1 MKAIWMKK
9 GIMTLMAAAVTMSP
23 ERVASEPDHWE
34 YEASQDFT
42 VTSDGVYQFELYG
55 AQGGSYQE
63 HTGGKGGMV
72 NMQVSLHQNDR
83 VELRIG
89 GSNDSQGGGQGT
101 LTSGGGAATVVIN
114 GVTAAVA
121 GGGGG
126 ATDTQDGGY
135 GGEVLGGGAINS
147 NGESSSEPNS
157 AGGGGGYQGGQSG
170 YTRYHEHTG
179 SEESGGGCYTGEI
192 RHTHDGS
199 CFVQCGTFENFRVS
213 DDQPGYIEANC
224 SVCGEWGS
232 NEGDMD
238 SDFITDGSWTHTKR
252 DCGKDNGAI
261 EGYRLVCGKSK
272 DVIEENKQAY
282 GGTNYYNA
290 EMCRNV
296 STAAGVRLGN
306 GKIVIT
312 QCPQEQLTLNY
323 FNYDMTLLG
332 SVTTSKGSMAD
343 YPVKTE
349 PVRKADSQYSYT
361 FTGWDDMETGRKEN
375 LTGTDTV
382 HSPVTENK
390 NYIAV
395 YRKIPKEYTV
405 TLEDAYGNVVETI
418 TAAYGKQMPDIT
430 LPVRE
435 DGLFAG
441 YYLQKGGRGTCY
453 YSTSGEAVRK
463 SDIVQDETF
472 YAYWINPV
480 SVTKQPV
487 SVEVESDYEES
498 YMEVAYAQSTEQGYT
513 ITPQWYMQ
521 QNGKKT
527 KVENGNTVKCK
538 IPSGYKA
545 GKYTFWCELTVTS
558 EQNGQQIKVSS
569 NQAALQVNQAAEPP
583 KKEDT
588 KPTSPDQDK
597 DNTTGN
603 PGDTN
608 NGSTPPPDKSDN
620 GSTPP
625 PDKSDNGSTP
635 PPDKSD
641 NGSTPLPDNSGNGST
656 TPPDNSNNG
665 SATPPDNSNNGST
678 PPPDKSDNGSTTL
691 PDNSDNGSTGKTDGA
706 DNEATS
712 KPNIPNNLIN
722 GALSKNDITNI
733 NDAAFTL
740 AVNPSQLPVN
750 GSKQENTEN
759 TMPALTMVP
768 DPVALTTIPDDTP
781 WESHASTADSPW
793 INHTGADN
801 TDYNQASPD
810 QDAISP
816 QSHATYETELVKANY
831 SFIVGLSI
839 LGLIAILLLILF
851 LSNNR
856 VDRCAE
862 E

>member
-23 ERVASEPDHWE
+23 EQTASEPDHWE

-42 VTSDGVYQFELYG
+42 VTSDGIYQFELYG
-55 AQGGSYQE
+55 AQGGSYQDN
-63 HTGGKGGMV
+63 TGGLGGMV
-72 NMQVSLHQNDR
+72 NMQVSLHRNDR

-101 LTSGGGAATVVIN
+101 LTAGGGATTVVIN

-135 GGEVLGGGAINS
+135 GGIDKGVLNGTS
-147 NGESSSEPNS
+147 MGESSSEPNS

-199 CFVQCGTFENFRVS
+199 CFVQCGTFENFRIS
-213 DDQPGYIEANC
+213 DDQPGYIEASC

-405 TLEDAYGNVVETI
+405 ILEDAYGNVVETI
-418 TAAYGKQMPDIT
+418 TAAYGKQMPDIM

-441 YYLQKGGRGTCY
+441 YYLQKDGRGTCY

-480 SVTKQPV
+480 SVTKQPA
-487 SVEVESDYEES
+487 SVEVESDYAEC
-498 YMEVAYAQSTEQGYT
+498 YMEVAYAQSMKQGYT

-527 KVENGNTVKCK
+527 KVVNGNTVKCK

-545 GKYTFWCELTVTS
+545 GKYTFWCELTVVS

-588 KPTSPDQDK
+588 KPTTPDQDK
-597 DNTTGN
+597 DNSTGN
-603 PGDTN
+603 PGDAN
-608 NGSTPPPDKSDN
+608 NGSTTKPDDTS
-620 GSTPP
+620 
-625 PDKSDNGSTP
+625 
-635 PPDKSD
+635 
-641 NGSTPLPDNSGNGST
+641 NGST
-656 TPPDNSNNG
+656 TNPGDSNNG
-665 SATPPDNSNNGST
+665 SAT
-678 PPPDKSDNGSTTL
+678 K
-691 PDNSDNGSTGKTDGA
+691 PDNSDSESTGKSDSPNNETTNKPDNTDNGISGKN
-706 DNEATS
+706 DNFLNGTTS
-712 KPNIPNNLIN
+712 KPDIPNDLIN
-722 GALSKNDITNI
+722 GVPGKNDITNI
-733 NDAAFTL
+733 NDVTFVL
-740 AVNPSQLPVN
+740 ADGLNQIQPPMNSNNTKTEEAPA
-750 GSKQENTEN
+750 TEN
-759 TMPALTMVP
+759 DIQL
-768 DPVALTTIPDDTP
+768 LTTIPDDTP
-781 WESHASTADSPW
+781 WESHTSADNTPW
-793 INHTGADN
+793 INNTGTDDN
-801 TDYNQASPD
+801 TNHD

-816 QSHATYETELVKANY
+816 QNPAAYQAELGRANA
-831 SFIVGLSI
+831 SFLVGLGI

-856 VDRCAE
+856 ADRCAE

>member
-23 ERVASEPDHWE
+23 EQTASEPDHWE

-42 VTSDGVYQFELYG
+42 VASDGIYQFELYG

-63 HTGGKGGMV
+63 HTGGKGGIV

-101 LTSGGGAATVVIN
+101 LTAGGGATTVVIN

-126 ATDTQDGGY
+126 ATDILN
-135 GGEVLGGGAINS
+135 GESGGGNRGIMPDS
-147 NGESSSEPNS
+147 SIGESSSEPNS

-170 YTRYHEHTG
+170 FTRYHEHTG

-290 EMCRNV
+290 EICRNV

-312 QCPQEQLTLNY
+312 QCPQEQRTFNY

-332 SVTTSKGSMAD
+332 SVTASKGSMAD

-405 TLEDAYGNVVETI
+405 TLGDAYGNVVETI

-441 YYLQKGGRGTCY
+441 YYLQKGGRETCY

-545 GKYTFWCELTVTS
+545 GKYTFWCELTVVS

-588 KPTSPDQDK
+588 KPTTPDQDK
-597 DNTTGN
+597 DNSTGNPGDANNGSATKPGDSDNGNTTKPGDSSSGSTTKPDDTSNGSTTN

-608 NGSTPPPDKSDN
+608 NGSTTK
-620 GSTPP
+620 
-625 PDKSDNGSTP
+625 
-635 PPDKSD
+635 
-641 NGSTPLPDNSGNGST
+641 
-656 TPPDNSNNG
+656 
-665 SATPPDNSNNGST
+665 
-678 PPPDKSDNGSTTL
+678 
-691 PDNSDNGSTGKTDGA
+691 PDNSDSGSTGKSDSSNNETTNKPDNTDNGISGKN
-706 DNEATS
+706 DNSSNGTTS
-712 KPNIPNNLIN
+712 KSDIPNNLIN
-722 GALSKNDITNI
+722 GVPGKNDTTNI
-733 NDAAFTL
+733 NDVTFVL
-740 AVNPSQLPVN
+740 ADGLNQIQPPVN
-750 GSKQENTEN
+750 SNNTKTEEAPAIENDIQ
-759 TMPALTMVP
+759 L
-768 DPVALTTIPDDTP
+768 LTTIPDDTP
-781 WESHASTADSPW
+781 WESHTSADNTPW
-793 INHTGADN
+793 INNTGTDDN
-801 TDYNQASPD
+801 TNHD

-816 QSHATYETELVKANY
+816 QNPAAYQAELGRANA
-831 SFIVGLSI
+831 SFLVGLGI

-856 VDRCAE
+856 ADRCAE

>member
-1 MKAIWMKK
+1 MNAIWMKK
-9 GIMTLMAAAVTMSP
+9 GIMALMAAAVTMSP
-23 ERVASEPDHWE
+23 EQTASEPDHWE

-55 AQGGSYQE
+55 AQGGSYQDN
-63 HTGGKGGMV
+63 TGGLGGMV

-101 LTSGGGAATVVIN
+101 LTSGGGATTVVIN

-126 ATDTQDGGY
+126 ATDILNGESGGC
-135 GGEVLGGGAINS
+135 GFSGISTG

-395 YRKIPKEYTV
+395 YRNIPREYTV

-418 TAAYGKQMPDIT
+418 TAAYRKQMPDIT

-441 YYLQKGGRGTCY
+441 YYLQKDGRGTCY
-453 YSTSGEAVRK
+453 YSTSGEPARK

-472 YAYWINPV
+472 YAYWVNPV
-480 SVTKQPV
+480 SVTKQPA
-487 SVEVESDYEES
+487 SVEVESDYAEC

-569 NQAALQVNQAAEPP
+569 NQVTLQVNQAAEPP

-588 KPTSPDQDK
+588 KPTSPDLDK
-597 DNTTGN
+597 DNTTGK

-608 NGSTPPPDKSDN
+608 NGSTPP
-620 GSTPP
+620 
-625 PDKSDNGSTP
+625 
-635 PPDKSD
+635 
-641 NGSTPLPDNSGNGST
+641 
-656 TPPDNSNNG
+656 
-665 SATPPDNSNNGST
+665 
-678 PPPDKSDNGSTTL
+678 

-831 SFIVGLSI
+831 S
-839 LGLIAILLLILF
+839 LL
-851 LSNNR
+851 
-856 VDRCAE
+856 
-862 E
+862 

>member
-23 ERVASEPDHWE
+23 EQTASEPDHWE

-55 AQGGSYQE
+55 AQGGSYQDN
-63 HTGGKGGMV
+63 TGGLGGMV
-72 NMQVSLHQNDR
+72 NMQVSLHRNDR

-101 LTSGGGAATVVIN
+101 LTAGGGATTVVIN

-135 GGEVLGGGAINS
+135 GGIDKGVLNGTS
-147 NGESSSEPNS
+147 MGESSSEPNS
-157 AGGGGGYQGGQSG
+157 ASGGGGYQGGQSG

-179 SEESGGGCYTGEI
+179 SEESGGGCYTGEV
-192 RHTHDGS
+192 RHIHDGS

-213 DDQPGYIEANC
+213 DDQPGYIEASC

-252 DCGKDNGAI
+252 NCGKDTNSI
-261 EGYRLVCGKSK
+261 DKYQLSCGKSETM
-272 DVIEENKQAY
+272 IEENKQAY
-282 GGTNYYNA
+282 GGTNYYNSDV
-290 EMCRNV
+290 CKNV
-296 STAAGVRLGN
+296 SVAAGVRQGS
-306 GKIVIT
+306 GKITIT
-312 QCPQEQLTLNY
+312 QLTKERLTLNY
-323 FNYDMTLLG
+323 YNYDMTLLG
-332 SVTTSKGSMAD
+332 SVTASKGSIAD

-395 YRKIPKEYTV
+395 YRNIPREYTV

-418 TAAYGKQMPDIT
+418 TAAYRKQMPDIT

-441 YYLQKGGRGTCY
+441 YYLQKDGRGTCY
-453 YSTSGEAVRK
+453 YSTSGEPARK

-472 YAYWINPV
+472 YAYWVNPV
-480 SVTKQPV
+480 SVTKQPA
-487 SVEVESDYEES
+487 SVEVESDYAEC

-569 NQAALQVNQAAEPP
+569 NQVTLQVNQAAEPP

-588 KPTSPDQDK
+588 KPTSPDLDK
-597 DNTTGN
+597 DNTTGK

-608 NGSTPPPDKSDN
+608 NGSTTKPGDSDN
-620 GSTPP
+620 GNTTKPGDS
-625 PDKSDNGSTP
+625 SSGSTTK
-635 PPDKSD
+635 PDDTS
-641 NGSTPLPDNSGNGST
+641 NGST
-656 TPPDNSNNG
+656 TKPGDS
-665 SATPPDNSNNGST
+665 S
-678 PPPDKSDNGSTTL
+678 NGSTTK
-691 PDNSDNGSTGKTDGA
+691 PDNSDSGSTGKSDSSNNETTNKPDNTDNGISGKN
-706 DNEATS
+706 DNSSNGNTS
-712 KPNIPNNLIN
+712 KSDIPNNLIN
-722 GALSKNDITNI
+722 GVPGKNDITNI
-733 NDAAFTL
+733 NDVTFVL
-740 AVNPSQLPVN
+740 ADGLNQIQPSVNSNNTKTEEAPAIENDIQL
-750 GSKQENTEN
+750 
-759 TMPALTMVP
+759 
-768 DPVALTTIPDDTP
+768 LTTIPDDTP
-781 WESHASTADSPW
+781 WESHTSADNTPW
-793 INHTGADN
+793 INNTGTDDN
-801 TDYNQASPD
+801 TNHD

-816 QSHATYETELVKANY
+816 QNPAAYQAELGRANA
-831 SFIVGLSI
+831 SFLVGLSI

-856 VDRCAE
+856 ADRCAE

>member
-101 LTSGGGAATVVIN
+101 LTFGGGATTVVIN

-126 ATDTQDGGY
+126 ATDSLNGGS
-135 GGEVLGGGAINS
+135 GGGNRGIMPDS
-147 NGESSSEPNS
+147 SIGESSSEPNS

-213 DDQPGYIEANC
+213 DDLPGYIEANC

-252 DCGKDNGAI
+252 NCGKDSNSI
-261 EGYRLVCGKSK
+261 DKYQLSCGKSETM
-272 DVIEENKQAY
+272 IEENKQAY
-282 GGTNYYNA
+282 GGTNYYNSDV
-290 EMCRNV
+290 CKNV
-296 STAAGVRLGN
+296 SVAAGVRQGS
-306 GKIVIT
+306 GKITIT
-312 QCPQEQLTLNY
+312 QLTKEQLILNY
-323 FNYDMTLLG
+323 YNYDMTLLG
-332 SVTTSKGSMAD
+332 SVTTSKGSIAD

-349 PVRKADSQYSYT
+349 PARKADSQYSYT

-375 LTGTDTV
+375 LTGADTV
-382 HSPVTENK
+382 QSPVTENK

-395 YRKIPKEYTV
+395 YRNIPREYTV
-405 TLEDAYGNVVETI
+405 ILEDAYGNVVEII
-418 TAAYGKQMPDIT
+418 TAAYGKQMPDIM

-441 YYLQKGGRGTCY
+441 YYRQKDGRGTCY
-453 YSTSGEAVRK
+453 YSTSGEPARK

-472 YAYWINPV
+472 YAYWVNPV
-480 SVTKQPV
+480 SITKQPTP
-487 SVEVESDYEES
+487 VEVESDYTES
-498 YMEVAYAQSTEQGYT
+498 YMEVAYAQSMKQGYT

-527 KVENGNTVKCK
+527 KVVNGNTVKCK

-545 GKYTFWCELTVTS
+545 GKYIFWCELTVTS

-569 NQAALQVNQAAEPP
+569 NQATLQVNQAADPP

-588 KPTSPDQDK
+588 KPTSPDLDK
-597 DNTTGN
+597 DNTTGK

-608 NGSTPPPDKSDN
+608 NGSTPPSDKSDN

-856 VDRCAE
+856 ADRCAE

>member
-23 ERVASEPDHWE
+23 EQTASEPDHWE

-101 LTSGGGAATVVIN
+101 LTAGGGATTVVIN

-126 ATDTQDGGY
+126 ATDILNGESGGC
-135 GGEVLGGGAINS
+135 GFSGISTG

-252 DCGKDNGAI
+252 DCGKDSNSI
-261 EGYRLVCGKSK
+261 DKYQLSCGKSETM
-272 DVIEENKQAY
+272 IEENKQAY
-282 GGTNYYNA
+282 GGTNYYNSDV
-290 EMCRNV
+290 CKNV
-296 STAAGVRLGN
+296 SVAAGVRRGS
-306 GKIVIT
+306 GKIAIT
-312 QCPQEQLTLNY
+312 QLTQEQLTINY
-323 FNYDMTLLG
+323 YNYNMTLLG
-332 SVTTSKGSMAD
+332 SVTASKGSIAD

-349 PVRKADSQYSYT
+349 PARKADSQYSYT

-375 LTGTDTV
+375 LTGADTV
-382 HSPVTENK
+382 QSPVTENK

-395 YRKIPKEYTV
+395 YRNIPREYTV
-405 TLEDAYGNVVETI
+405 ILEDAYGNVVEII
-418 TAAYGKQMPDIT
+418 TAAYGKQMPNIM

-441 YYLQKGGRGTCY
+441 YYLQKDGRGTCY
-453 YSTSGEAVRK
+453 YSTSGEPARK

-472 YAYWINPV
+472 YAYWVNPV
-480 SVTKQPV
+480 SITKQPT
-487 SVEVESDYEES
+487 SVEVESDYTES
-498 YMEVAYAQSTEQGYT
+498 YMEVAYEQSMKQGYT

-527 KVENGNTVKCK
+527 KVVNGNTVKCK

-545 GKYTFWCELTVTS
+545 GKYTFWCELTVVS

-569 NQAALQVNQAAEPP
+569 NQAALQVNQAVEPP

-597 DNTTGN
+597 DNTTGK

-608 NGSTPPPDKSDN
+608 NGSTPP
-620 GSTPP
+620 
-625 PDKSDNGSTP
+625 
-635 PPDKSD
+635 
-641 NGSTPLPDNSGNGST
+641 
-656 TPPDNSNNG
+656 
-665 SATPPDNSNNGST
+665 
-678 PPPDKSDNGSTTL
+678 

-759 TMPALTMVP
+759 TMPALTMMP

-839 LGLIAILLLILF
+839 LGLMAILLLILF
-851 LSNNR
+851 LSNNHE
-856 VDRCAE
+856 DHCATE
-862 E
+862 

>member
-23 ERVASEPDHWE
+23 EQTASEPDHWE

-101 LTSGGGAATVVIN
+101 LTAGGGATTVVIN

-126 ATDTQDGGY
+126 ATDILN
-135 GGEVLGGGAINS
+135 GESGGGNRGIMPDS
-147 NGESSSEPNS
+147 SIGESSSEPNS

-179 SEESGGGCYTGEI
+179 SEESGGGCYTGEV
-192 RHTHDGS
+192 RHIHDGS

-441 YYLQKGGRGTCY
+441 YYLQKDGRGTCY
-453 YSTSGEAVRK
+453 YSTSGEPARK

-472 YAYWINPV
+472 YAYWVNPV
-480 SVTKQPV
+480 SITKQPA
-487 SVEVESDYEES
+487 SVEVESDYAES
-498 YMEVAYAQSTEQGYT
+498 YMEVAYAQSAEPGYT

-588 KPTSPDQDK
+588 KPTSPDLDK
-597 DNTTGN
+597 DNTTGK

-608 NGSTPPPDKSDN
+608 NGSTTKPGDSDN
-620 GSTPP
+620 GNTTKPGDS
-625 PDKSDNGSTP
+625 SSGSTTK
-635 PPDKSD
+635 PDDTS
-641 NGSTPLPDNSGNGST
+641 NGST
-656 TPPDNSNNG
+656 TKPGDS
-665 SATPPDNSNNGST
+665 S
-678 PPPDKSDNGSTTL
+678 NGSTTK
-691 PDNSDNGSTGKTDGA
+691 PDNSDSGSTGKSDSSNNETTNKPDNTDNGISGKN
-706 DNEATS
+706 DNSSNGNTS
-712 KPNIPNNLIN
+712 KSDIPNNLIN
-722 GALSKNDITNI
+722 GVPGKNDITNI
-733 NDAAFTL
+733 NDVTFVL
-740 AVNPSQLPVN
+740 ADGLNQIQPSVNSNNTKTEEAPAIENDIQL
-750 GSKQENTEN
+750 
-759 TMPALTMVP
+759 
-768 DPVALTTIPDDTP
+768 LTTIPDDTP
-781 WESHASTADSPW
+781 WESHTSADNTPW
-793 INHTGADN
+793 INNTGTDDN
-801 TDYNQASPD
+801 TNHD

-816 QSHATYETELVKANY
+816 QNPAAYQAELGRANA
-831 SFIVGLSI
+831 SFLVGLSI
-839 LGLIAILLLILF
+839 LGLIAILMLILF

-856 VDRCAE
+856 ADRCAE

>member
-23 ERVASEPDHWE
+23 EQTASEPDHWE

-55 AQGGSYQE
+55 AQGGSYQDN
-63 HTGGKGGMV
+63 TGGLGGMV
-72 NMQVSLHQNDR
+72 NMQVSLHRNDR
-83 VELRIG
+83 VELRID
-89 GSNDSQGGGQGT
+89 GSDGSQGGGQGT
-101 LTSGGGAATVVIN
+101 LTSGGGATTVVIN

-126 ATDTQDGGY
+126 ATDILNGESGGC
-135 GGEVLGGGAINS
+135 GFSGISTG

-192 RHTHDGS
+192 RHIHNGS

-252 DCGKDNGAI
+252 NCGKDNGAI

-282 GGTNYYNA
+282 GGTNYYNV
-290 EMCRNV
+290 EICRNV
-296 STAAGVRLGN
+296 STAAGIRSGN
-306 GKIVIT
+306 GKIVIA

-332 SVTTSKGSMAD
+332 SVTASKGSIAD

-349 PVRKADSQYSYT
+349 PARKADSQYSYT

-375 LTGTDTV
+375 LTGADTV
-382 HSPVTENK
+382 QSPVTENK

-395 YRKIPKEYTV
+395 YRNIPREYTV

-418 TAAYGKQMPDIT
+418 TAAYRKQMPDIT

-441 YYLQKGGRGTCY
+441 YYLQKDGRGTCY
-453 YSTSGEAVRK
+453 YSTSGEPARK

-472 YAYWINPV
+472 YAYWVNPV
-480 SVTKQPV
+480 SVTKQPA
-487 SVEVESDYEES
+487 SVEVESDYAEC

-545 GKYTFWCELTVTS
+545 GKYTFWCELTVVS

-588 KPTSPDQDK
+588 KPTSPDLDK
-597 DNTTGN
+597 DNTTGK

-608 NGSTPPPDKSDN
+608 NGSTPPSDKSDN

-625 PDKSDNGSTP
+625 PDKSD
-635 PPDKSD
+635 
-641 NGSTPLPDNSGNGST
+641 
-656 TPPDNSNNG
+656 
-665 SATPPDNSNNGST
+665 NGST

-856 VDRCAE
+856 ADRCATE
-862 E
+862 

>member
-23 ERVASEPDHWE
+23 EQTASEPDHWE

-55 AQGGSYQE
+55 AQGGSYQDN
-63 HTGGKGGMV
+63 TGGLGGMV
-72 NMQVSLHQNDR
+72 NMQVSLHRNDR

-101 LTSGGGAATVVIN
+101 LTAGGGATTVVIN

-135 GGEVLGGGAINS
+135 GGIDKGVLNGTS
-147 NGESSSEPNS
+147 MGESSSEPNS

-199 CFVQCGTFENFRVS
+199 CFVQCGTFENFRIS

-441 YYLQKGGRGTCY
+441 YYLQKDGRGTCY
-453 YSTSGEAVRK
+453 YSTSGEPARK

-472 YAYWINPV
+472 YAYWVNPV
-480 SVTKQPV
+480 SITKQPA
-487 SVEVESDYEES
+487 SVEVESDYAES
-498 YMEVAYAQSTEQGYT
+498 YMEVAYAQSAEPGYT

-569 NQAALQVNQAAEPP
+569 NQATLQVNQAAEPP

-588 KPTSPDQDK
+588 KPTSPDLDK
-597 DNTTGN
+597 DNTTGK
-603 PGDTN
+603 PGDA
-608 NGSTPPPDKSDN
+608 
-620 GSTPP
+620 
-625 PDKSDNGSTP
+625 
-635 PPDKSD
+635 
-641 NGSTPLPDNSGNGST
+641 
-656 TPPDNSNNG
+656 NNG

-759 TMPALTMVP
+759 TMPALTMMP

-851 LSNNR
+851 LSNNHG
-856 VDRCAE
+856 DHCATE
-862 E
+862 

>member
-1 MKAIWMKK
+1 MNAIWMKK

-42 VTSDGVYQFELYG
+42 VTSDGIYQFELYG

-72 NMQVSLHQNDR
+72 NMQVSLHRNDR

-89 GSNDSQGGGQGT
+89 GSDGSQGGGQGT
-101 LTSGGGAATVVIN
+101 LTFGGGTTTVVIN

-126 ATDTQDGGY
+126 ATDSLNGGS
-135 GGEVLGGGAINS
+135 GGGNRGIMPDS
-147 NGESSSEPNS
+147 SIGESSSEPNS

-179 SEESGGGCYTGEI
+179 SEESGGGCYTGEM
-192 RHTHDGS
+192 RHIHNGS
-199 CFVQCGTFENFRVS
+199 CFVQCGIFENFRVS
-213 DDQPGYIEANC
+213 DDLPGYIEANC

-238 SDFITDGSWTHTKR
+238 SDFITDSSWTHTKR
-252 DCGKDNGAI
+252 DCGKDSNSI
-261 EGYRLVCGKSK
+261 DKYQLSCGKLETM
-272 DVIEENKQAY
+272 IEENKQAY
-282 GGTNYYNA
+282 GGTNYYNSDV
-290 EMCRNV
+290 CKNV
-296 STAAGVRLGN
+296 SVAAGVRQGS
-306 GKIVIT
+306 GKITIT
-312 QCPQEQLTLNY
+312 QLTKEQLTLNY
-323 FNYDMTLLG
+323 YNYDMTLLG
-332 SVTTSKGSMAD
+332 SVTTSKGCMAD

-375 LTGTDTV
+375 LTGADTV
-382 HSPVTENK
+382 QSPVTENK

-395 YRKIPKEYTV
+395 YRNIPREYTV

-418 TAAYGKQMPDIT
+418 TAAYRKQMPDIT

-441 YYLQKGGRGTCY
+441 YYLQKDGRGTCY
-453 YSTSGEAVRK
+453 YSTSGEPARK

-472 YAYWINPV
+472 YAYWVNPV
-480 SVTKQPV
+480 SVTKQPA
-487 SVEVESDYEES
+487 SVEVESDYAEC

-545 GKYTFWCELTVTS
+545 GKYTFWCELTVVS

-588 KPTSPDQDK
+588 KPTSPDLDK
-597 DNTTGN
+597 DNTTGK

-608 NGSTPPPDKSDN
+608 NGSTPPSDKSDN

-625 PDKSDNGSTP
+625 PDKSD
-635 PPDKSD
+635 
-641 NGSTPLPDNSGNGST
+641 
-656 TPPDNSNNG
+656 
-665 SATPPDNSNNGST
+665 NGST

-781 WESHASTADSPW
+781 WESHASTANSPW

-856 VDRCAE
+856 ADRCAE

>member
-1 MKAIWMKK
+1 
-9 GIMTLMAAAVTMSP
+9 MAAAVTMSP
-23 ERVASEPDHWE
+23 EQTASEPDHWE
-34 YEASQDFT
+34 YEASQDFA

-55 AQGGSYQE
+55 AQGGSYQDN
-63 HTGGKGGMV
+63 TGGLGGMV

-101 LTSGGGAATVVIN
+101 LTSGGGATTVVIN

-126 ATDTQDGGY
+126 ATDILNGESGGC
-135 GGEVLGGGAINS
+135 GFSGISTG

-179 SEESGGGCYTGEI
+179 SEESGGGCYTGEV
-192 RHTHDGS
+192 RHIHDGS

-213 DDQPGYIEANC
+213 DDQPGYIEASC

-290 EMCRNV
+290 EICRNV

-312 QCPQEQLTLNY
+312 QCPQEQRTFNY

-332 SVTTSKGSMAD
+332 SVTASKGSIAD

-349 PVRKADSQYSYT
+349 PARKADSQYSYT

-375 LTGTDTV
+375 LTGADTV
-382 HSPVTENK
+382 QSPVTENK

-395 YRKIPKEYTV
+395 YRNIPREYTV

-418 TAAYGKQMPDIT
+418 TAAYRKQMPDIT

-441 YYLQKGGRGTCY
+441 YYLQKDGRGTCY
-453 YSTSGEAVRK
+453 YSTSGEPARK

-472 YAYWINPV
+472 YAYWVNPV
-480 SVTKQPV
+480 SVTKQPA
-487 SVEVESDYEES
+487 SVEVESDYAEC

-569 NQAALQVNQAAEPP
+569 NQVTLQVNQAAEPP

-588 KPTSPDQDK
+588 KPTTPDQDK
-597 DNTTGN
+597 DNTTGK

-608 NGSTPPPDKSDN
+608 NGSTPP
-620 GSTPP
+620 
-625 PDKSDNGSTP
+625 
-635 PPDKSD
+635 
-641 NGSTPLPDNSGNGST
+641 
-656 TPPDNSNNG
+656 
-665 SATPPDNSNNGST
+665 
-678 PPPDKSDNGSTTL
+678 

-839 LGLIAILLLILF
+839 LGLMAILLLILF
-851 LSNNR
+851 LSNNHG
-856 VDRCAE
+856 DHCATE
-862 E
+862 

>member
-89 GSNDSQGGGQGT
+89 GSNESQRGGQGT
-101 LTSGGGAATVVIN
+101 LTAGGGATTVVIN

-126 ATDTQDGGY
+126 ATDILNGESGGC
-135 GGEVLGGGAINS
+135 GFSGISTG

-252 DCGKDNGAI
+252 NCGKDSNSI
-261 EGYRLVCGKSK
+261 DKYQLSCGKSETM
-272 DVIEENKQAY
+272 IEENKQAY
-282 GGTNYYNA
+282 GGTNYYNSDV
-290 EMCRNV
+290 CKNV
-296 STAAGVRLGN
+296 SVAAGVRQGS
-306 GKIVIT
+306 GKITIT
-312 QCPQEQLTLNY
+312 QLTKEQLTLNY

-332 SVTTSKGSMAD
+332 SVTTSKGCMAD

-418 TAAYGKQMPDIT
+418 TAAYGKQMPDIM

-527 KVENGNTVKCK
+527 KVVNGNTVKCK

-588 KPTSPDQDK
+588 KPTSPDLDK
-597 DNTTGN
+597 DNTTGK
-603 PGDTN
+603 PGDT
-608 NGSTPPPDKSDN
+608 
-620 GSTPP
+620 
-625 PDKSDNGSTP
+625 
-635 PPDKSD
+635 
-641 NGSTPLPDNSGNGST
+641 
-656 TPPDNSNNG
+656 
-665 SATPPDNSNNGST
+665 NNGST

-856 VDRCAE
+856 ADRCAE

>member
-1 MKAIWMKK
+1 MNAIWMKK

-89 GSNDSQGGGQGT
+89 GSNDSQRGGQGT
-101 LTSGGGAATVVIN
+101 LTAGGGATTVVIN

-126 ATDTQDGGY
+126 ATDMLNGGS
-135 GGEVLGGGAINS
+135 GGEIWGGGAINS

-192 RHTHDGS
+192 RHIHNGS

-441 YYLQKGGRGTCY
+441 YYLQKGGRETCY

-498 YMEVAYAQSTEQGYT
+498 YMEVAYAQSMEQGYT

-527 KVENGNTVKCK
+527 KVVNGNTVKCK

-545 GKYTFWCELTVTS
+545 GKYTFWCELTVVS

-588 KPTSPDQDK
+588 KPTTPDQDK
-597 DNTTGN
+597 DNSTGN
-603 PGDTN
+603 PDDANNGSTTKPDDTSNGSTTNPGGTNNGSTTKPDDTSNGSTTKPGDTN
-608 NGSTPPPDKSDN
+608 NGSTTK
-620 GSTPP
+620 
-625 PDKSDNGSTP
+625 
-635 PPDKSD
+635 
-641 NGSTPLPDNSGNGST
+641 
-656 TPPDNSNNG
+656 
-665 SATPPDNSNNGST
+665 
-678 PPPDKSDNGSTTL
+678 
-691 PDNSDNGSTGKTDGA
+691 PDNSDSGSTGKSDSSNNETTNKPDNTDNGISGKN
-706 DNEATS
+706 DNSSNGTTS
-712 KPNIPNNLIN
+712 KPDIPNNLIN
-722 GALSKNDITNI
+722 GVPSKNDITNI
-733 NDAAFTL
+733 NDVTFVL
-740 AVNPSQLPVN
+740 ADGLNQIQPPVN
-750 GSKQENTEN
+750 SNNTKTEEAPAIENDIQ
-759 TMPALTMVP
+759 L
-768 DPVALTTIPDDTP
+768 LTTIPDDTP
-781 WESHASTADSPW
+781 WESHTSADNTPW
-793 INHTGADN
+793 INNTGTDDN
-801 TDYNQASPD
+801 TNHD

-816 QSHATYETELVKANY
+816 QNPAAYQAELGRANA
-831 SFIVGLSI
+831 SFLVGLSI

-856 VDRCAE
+856 ADRCAE

>member
-23 ERVASEPDHWE
+23 EQTASEPDHWE

-55 AQGGSYQE
+55 AQGGSYQDN
-63 HTGGKGGMV
+63 TGGLGGMV
-72 NMQVSLHQNDR
+72 NMQVSLHRNDR

-101 LTSGGGAATVVIN
+101 LTAGGGATTVVIN

-126 ATDTQDGGY
+126 ATDSLNGGS
-135 GGEVLGGGAINS
+135 GGGNRGIMPDS
-147 NGESSSEPNS
+147 SIGESSSEPNS

-179 SEESGGGCYTGEI
+179 SEESGGGCYTGEV
-192 RHTHDGS
+192 RHIHDGS

-213 DDQPGYIEANC
+213 DDQPGYIEASC

-252 DCGKDNGAI
+252 NCGKDTNSI
-261 EGYRLVCGKSK
+261 DKYQLSCGKSETM
-272 DVIEENKQAY
+272 IEENKQAY
-282 GGTNYYNA
+282 GGTNYYNSDV
-290 EMCRNV
+290 CKNV
-296 STAAGVRLGN
+296 SVAAGVRQGS
-306 GKIVIT
+306 GKITIT
-312 QCPQEQLTLNY
+312 QLTKERLTLNY
-323 FNYDMTLLG
+323 YNYDMTLLG
-332 SVTTSKGSMAD
+332 SVTASKGSIAD

-395 YRKIPKEYTV
+395 YRNIPREYTV

-418 TAAYGKQMPDIT
+418 TAAYRKQMPDIT

-441 YYLQKGGRGTCY
+441 YYLQKDGRGTCY
-453 YSTSGEAVRK
+453 YSTSGEPARK

-472 YAYWINPV
+472 YAYWVNPV
-480 SVTKQPV
+480 SVTKQPA
-487 SVEVESDYEES
+487 SVEVESDYAEC

-569 NQAALQVNQAAEPP
+569 NQVTLQVNQAAEPP

-588 KPTSPDQDK
+588 KPTSPDLDK
-597 DNTTGN
+597 DNTTGK

-608 NGSTPPPDKSDN
+608 NGSTTKPGDSDN
-620 GSTPP
+620 GNTTKPGDS
-625 PDKSDNGSTP
+625 SSGSTTK
-635 PPDKSD
+635 PDDTS
-641 NGSTPLPDNSGNGST
+641 NGST
-656 TPPDNSNNG
+656 TKPGDS
-665 SATPPDNSNNGST
+665 S
-678 PPPDKSDNGSTTL
+678 NGSTTK
-691 PDNSDNGSTGKTDGA
+691 PDNSDSGSTGKSDSSNNETTNKPDNTDNGISGKN
-706 DNEATS
+706 DNSSNGNTS
-712 KPNIPNNLIN
+712 KSDIPNNLIN
-722 GALSKNDITNI
+722 GVPGKNDITNI
-733 NDAAFTL
+733 NDVTFVL
-740 AVNPSQLPVN
+740 ADGLNQIQPSVNSNNTKTEEAPAIENDIQL
-750 GSKQENTEN
+750 
-759 TMPALTMVP
+759 
-768 DPVALTTIPDDTP
+768 LTTIPDDTP
-781 WESHASTADSPW
+781 WESHTSADNTPW
-793 INHTGADN
+793 INNTGTDDN
-801 TDYNQASPD
+801 TNHD

-816 QSHATYETELVKANY
+816 QNPAAYQAELGRANA
-831 SFIVGLSI
+831 SFLVGLSI
-839 LGLIAILLLILF
+839 LGLIAILMLILF

-856 VDRCAE
+856 ADRCAE

>member
-1 MKAIWMKK
+1 MNAIWMKK
-9 GIMTLMAAAVTMSP
+9 GIMTLMVAAVTMSP
-23 ERVASEPDHWE
+23 EQTASEPDHWE

-42 VTSDGVYQFELYG
+42 VASDGIYQFELYG

-63 HTGGKGGMV
+63 HTGGKGGIV

-101 LTSGGGAATVVIN
+101 LTAGGGATTVVIN

-126 ATDTQDGGY
+126 ATDILN
-135 GGEVLGGGAINS
+135 GESGGGNRGIMPDS
-147 NGESSSEPNS
+147 SIGESSSEPNS

-170 YTRYHEHTG
+170 FTRYHEHTG

-252 DCGKDNGAI
+252 NCGKDTNSI
-261 EGYRLVCGKSK
+261 DKYQLSCGKSETM
-272 DVIEENKQAY
+272 IEENKQAY
-282 GGTNYYNA
+282 GGTNYYNSDV
-290 EMCRNV
+290 CKNV
-296 STAAGVRLGN
+296 SVAAGVRQGS
-306 GKIVIT
+306 GKITIT
-312 QCPQEQLTLNY
+312 QLTKEQLTLNY
-323 FNYDMTLLG
+323 YNYDMTLLG
-332 SVTTSKGSMAD
+332 SVTTSKGCMAD

-349 PVRKADSQYSYT
+349 PARKADSQYSYT

-405 TLEDAYGNVVETI
+405 TLGDAYGNVVETI

-472 YAYWINPV
+472 YAYWVNPV
-480 SVTKQPV
+480 SITKQPTP
-487 SVEVESDYEES
+487 VEVESDYTES
-498 YMEVAYAQSTEQGYT
+498 YMEVAYAQSMKQGYT

-569 NQAALQVNQAAEPP
+569 NQVTLQVNQAAEPP
-583 KKEDT
+583 KEDT
-588 KPTSPDQDK
+588 KPTSPDLDK
-597 DNTTGN
+597 DNTTGK

-608 NGSTPPPDKSDN
+608 NGSTPP
-620 GSTPP
+620 
-625 PDKSDNGSTP
+625 
-635 PPDKSD
+635 
-641 NGSTPLPDNSGNGST
+641 
-656 TPPDNSNNG
+656 
-665 SATPPDNSNNGST
+665 
-678 PPPDKSDNGSTTL
+678 

-856 VDRCAE
+856 ADRCAE

>member
-1 MKAIWMKK
+1 MKTIWMKK

-23 ERVASEPDHWE
+23 EQTASEPDHWE

-101 LTSGGGAATVVIN
+101 LTAGGGATTVVIN

-126 ATDTQDGGY
+126 ATDILN
-135 GGEVLGGGAINS
+135 GESGGGNRGIMPDS
-147 NGESSSEPNS
+147 SIGESSSEPNS

-192 RHTHDGS
+192 RHIHNGS

-252 DCGKDNGAI
+252 DCGKYNGAI

-332 SVTTSKGSMAD
+332 SVTTSKGCMAD

-441 YYLQKGGRGTCY
+441 YYLQKGGRETCY

-498 YMEVAYAQSTEQGYT
+498 YMEVAYAQSMEQGYT

-527 KVENGNTVKCK
+527 KVVNGNTVKCK

-545 GKYTFWCELTVTS
+545 GKYTFWCELTVVS

-588 KPTSPDQDK
+588 KPTTPDQDK
-597 DNTTGN
+597 DNSTGNPGDANNGSTTKPDDTSNGSTTN

-608 NGSTPPPDKSDN
+608 NGSTAK
-620 GSTPP
+620 
-625 PDKSDNGSTP
+625 
-635 PPDKSD
+635 
-641 NGSTPLPDNSGNGST
+641 
-656 TPPDNSNNG
+656 
-665 SATPPDNSNNGST
+665 
-678 PPPDKSDNGSTTL
+678 
-691 PDNSDNGSTGKTDGA
+691 PDNSDSGSTGKSDSSNNETTNKPDNTDNGISGKN
-706 DNEATS
+706 DNSSNGTTS
-712 KPNIPNNLIN
+712 KSDIPNNLIN
-722 GALSKNDITNI
+722 VVPGKNDITNI
-733 NDAAFTL
+733 NDVTFVL
-740 AVNPSQLPVN
+740 ADGLNQIQPPVN
-750 GSKQENTEN
+750 SNNTKTEEAPAIENDIQ
-759 TMPALTMVP
+759 L
-768 DPVALTTIPDDTP
+768 LTTIPDDTP
-781 WESHASTADSPW
+781 WESHTSADNTPW
-793 INHTGADN
+793 INNTGTDDN
-801 TDYNQASPD
+801 TNHD

-816 QSHATYETELVKANY
+816 QNPAAYQAELGRANA
-831 SFIVGLSI
+831 SFLVGLSI

-856 VDRCAE
+856 ADRCAE

>member
-23 ERVASEPDHWE
+23 EQTASEPDHWE

-55 AQGGSYQE
+55 AQGGSYQDN
-63 HTGGKGGMV
+63 TGGLGGMV
-72 NMQVSLHQNDR
+72 NMQVSLHRNDR
-83 VELRIG
+83 VELRID
-89 GSNDSQGGGQGT
+89 GSDGSQGGGQGT
-101 LTSGGGAATVVIN
+101 LTSGGGATTVVIN

-126 ATDTQDGGY
+126 ATDILNGESGGC
-135 GGEVLGGGAINS
+135 GFSGISTG

-192 RHTHDGS
+192 RHIHNGS

-252 DCGKDNGAI
+252 NCGKDNGAI

-282 GGTNYYNA
+282 GGTNYYNV
-290 EMCRNV
+290 EICRNV
-296 STAAGVRLGN
+296 STAAGIRSGN
-306 GKIVIT
+306 GKIVIA

-332 SVTTSKGSMAD
+332 SVTASKGSIAD

-349 PVRKADSQYSYT
+349 PARKADSQYSYT

-375 LTGTDTV
+375 LTGADTV
-382 HSPVTENK
+382 QSPVTENK

-395 YRKIPKEYTV
+395 YRNIPREYTV

-418 TAAYGKQMPDIT
+418 TAAYRKQMPDIT

-441 YYLQKGGRGTCY
+441 YYLQKDGRGTCY
-453 YSTSGEAVRK
+453 YSTSGEPARK

-472 YAYWINPV
+472 YAYWVNPV
-480 SVTKQPV
+480 SVTKQPA
-487 SVEVESDYEES
+487 SVEVESDYAEC

-545 GKYTFWCELTVTS
+545 GKYTFWCELTVVS

-588 KPTSPDQDK
+588 KPTSPDLDK
-597 DNTTGN
+597 DNTTGK

-608 NGSTPPPDKSDN
+608 NGSTPPSDKSD
-620 GSTPP
+620 
-625 PDKSDNGSTP
+625 
-635 PPDKSD
+635 
-641 NGSTPLPDNSGNGST
+641 
-656 TPPDNSNNG
+656 
-665 SATPPDNSNNGST
+665 NGST

-856 VDRCAE
+856 ADRCATE
-862 E
+862 

>member
-23 ERVASEPDHWE
+23 EQTASEPDHWE

-55 AQGGSYQE
+55 AQGGSYQDN
-63 HTGGKGGMV
+63 TGGLGGMV
-72 NMQVSLHQNDR
+72 NMQVSLHRNDR

-101 LTSGGGAATVVIN
+101 LTAGGGATTVVIN

-135 GGEVLGGGAINS
+135 GGIDKGVLNGTS
-147 NGESSSEPNS
+147 MGESSSEPNS

-179 SEESGGGCYTGEI
+179 SEESGGGCYTGEV
-192 RHTHDGS
+192 RHIHDGS

-213 DDQPGYIEANC
+213 DDQPGYIEASC

-252 DCGKDNGAI
+252 NCGKDTNSI
-261 EGYRLVCGKSK
+261 DKYQLSCGKSETM
-272 DVIEENKQAY
+272 IEENKQAY
-282 GGTNYYNA
+282 GGTNYYNSDV
-290 EMCRNV
+290 CKNV
-296 STAAGVRLGN
+296 SVAAGVRQGS
-306 GKIVIT
+306 GKITIT
-312 QCPQEQLTLNY
+312 QLTKERLTLNY
-323 FNYDMTLLG
+323 YNYDMTLLG
-332 SVTTSKGSMAD
+332 SVTASKGSIAD

-395 YRKIPKEYTV
+395 YRNIPREYTV

-418 TAAYGKQMPDIT
+418 TAAYRKQMPDIT

-441 YYLQKGGRGTCY
+441 YYLQKDGRGTCY
-453 YSTSGEAVRK
+453 YSTSGEPARK

-472 YAYWINPV
+472 YAYWVNPV
-480 SVTKQPV
+480 SVTKQPA
-487 SVEVESDYEES
+487 SVEVESDYAEC

-569 NQAALQVNQAAEPP
+569 NQVTLQVNQAAEPP

-588 KPTSPDQDK
+588 KPTSPDLDK
-597 DNTTGN
+597 DNTTGK

-608 NGSTPPPDKSDN
+608 NGSTTKPGDSDN
-620 GSTPP
+620 GNTTKPGDS
-625 PDKSDNGSTP
+625 SSGSTTK
-635 PPDKSD
+635 PDDTS
-641 NGSTPLPDNSGNGST
+641 NGST
-656 TPPDNSNNG
+656 TKPGDS
-665 SATPPDNSNNGST
+665 S
-678 PPPDKSDNGSTTL
+678 NGSTTK
-691 PDNSDNGSTGKTDGA
+691 PDNSDSGSTGKSDSSNNETTNKPDNTDNGISGKN
-706 DNEATS
+706 DNSSNGNTS
-712 KPNIPNNLIN
+712 KSDIPNNLIN
-722 GALSKNDITNI
+722 GVPGKNDITNI
-733 NDAAFTL
+733 NDVTFVL
-740 AVNPSQLPVN
+740 ADGLNQIQPSVNSNNTKTEEAPAI
-750 GSKQENTEN
+750 ENDIQ
-759 TMPALTMVP
+759 V
-768 DPVALTTIPDDTP
+768 LTTIPDDTP
-781 WESHASTADSPW
+781 WESHTSADNTPW
-793 INHTGADN
+793 INNTGTDDN
-801 TDYNQASPD
+801 TNHD

-816 QSHATYETELVKANY
+816 QNPAAYQAELGRANA
-831 SFIVGLSI
+831 SFLVGLSI

-856 VDRCAE
+856 ADRCAE

>member
-23 ERVASEPDHWE
+23 EQTASEPDHWE

-55 AQGGSYQE
+55 AQGGSYQDN
-63 HTGGKGGMV
+63 TGGLGGMV
-72 NMQVSLHQNDR
+72 NMQVSLHRNDR

-101 LTSGGGAATVVIN
+101 LTSGGGATTVVIN

-213 DDQPGYIEANC
+213 DDQPGYIEASC

-252 DCGKDNGAI
+252 NCGKDTNSI
-261 EGYRLVCGKSK
+261 DKYQLSCGKSETM
-272 DVIEENKQAY
+272 IEENKQAY
-282 GGTNYYNA
+282 GGTNYYNSDV
-290 EMCRNV
+290 CKNV
-296 STAAGVRLGN
+296 SVAAGVRQGS
-306 GKIVIT
+306 GKITIT
-312 QCPQEQLTLNY
+312 QLTKERLTLNY
-323 FNYDMTLLG
+323 YNYDMTLLG
-332 SVTTSKGSMAD
+332 SVTASKGSIAD

-395 YRKIPKEYTV
+395 YRNIPREYTV

-418 TAAYGKQMPDIT
+418 TAAYRKQMPDIT

-441 YYLQKGGRGTCY
+441 YYLQKDGRGTCY
-453 YSTSGEAVRK
+453 YSTSGEPARK

-472 YAYWINPV
+472 YAYWVNPV
-480 SVTKQPV
+480 SVTKQPA
-487 SVEVESDYEES
+487 SVEVESDYAEC

-569 NQAALQVNQAAEPP
+569 NQVTLQVNQAAEPP

-588 KPTSPDQDK
+588 KPTSPDLDK
-597 DNTTGN
+597 DNTTGK

-608 NGSTPPPDKSDN
+608 NGSTTKPGDSDN
-620 GSTPP
+620 GNTTKPGDS
-625 PDKSDNGSTP
+625 SSGSTTK
-635 PPDKSD
+635 PDDTS
-641 NGSTPLPDNSGNGST
+641 NGST
-656 TPPDNSNNG
+656 TKPGDS
-665 SATPPDNSNNGST
+665 S
-678 PPPDKSDNGSTTL
+678 NGSTTK
-691 PDNSDNGSTGKTDGA
+691 PDNSDSGSTGKSDSSNNETTNKPDNTDNGISGKN
-706 DNEATS
+706 DNSSNGNTS
-712 KPNIPNNLIN
+712 KSDIPNNLIN
-722 GALSKNDITNI
+722 GVPGKNDITNI
-733 NDAAFTL
+733 NDVTFVL
-740 AVNPSQLPVN
+740 ADGLNQIQPSVNSNNTKTEEAPAIENDIQL
-750 GSKQENTEN
+750 
-759 TMPALTMVP
+759 
-768 DPVALTTIPDDTP
+768 LTTIPDDTP
-781 WESHASTADSPW
+781 WESHTSADNTPW
-793 INHTGADN
+793 INNTGTDDN
-801 TDYNQASPD
+801 TNHD

-816 QSHATYETELVKANY
+816 QNPAAYQAELGRANA
-831 SFIVGLSI
+831 SFLVGLSI
-839 LGLIAILLLILF
+839 LGLIAILMLILF

-856 VDRCAE
+856 ADRCAE

>member
-23 ERVASEPDHWE
+23 EQTASEPDHWE
-34 YEASQDFT
+34 YEVSQDFT
-42 VTSDGVYQFELYG
+42 VTSDGIYQFELYG

-83 VELRIG
+83 VELYIG
-89 GSNDSQGGGQGT
+89 GSNGGQSGGQGT
-101 LTSGGGAATVVIN
+101 LTSGGGATTVVIN

-126 ATDTQDGGY
+126 ATDILNGGS
-135 GGEVLGGGAINS
+135 GGEIWGGGAINS

-192 RHTHDGS
+192 RHIHDGS

-213 DDQPGYIEANC
+213 DDQPGYIEASC

-252 DCGKDNGAI
+252 DCGKDSNSI
-261 EGYRLVCGKSK
+261 DKYQLSCGKSETM
-272 DVIEENKQAY
+272 IEENKQAY
-282 GGTNYYNA
+282 GGTNYYNSDV
-290 EMCRNV
+290 CKNV
-296 STAAGVRLGN
+296 SVAAGVRQGS
-306 GKIVIT
+306 GKIAIT
-312 QCPQEQLTLNY
+312 QLTQEQLTINY
-323 FNYDMTLLG
+323 YNYNMTLLG
-332 SVTTSKGSMAD
+332 SVTASKGSIAD

-349 PVRKADSQYSYT
+349 PARKADSQYSYT

-375 LTGTDTV
+375 LTGADTV
-382 HSPVTENK
+382 QSPVIENK

-395 YRKIPKEYTV
+395 YRNIPREYTV
-405 TLEDAYGNVVETI
+405 TLEDGYGNVVETI
-418 TAAYGKQMPDIT
+418 TAAYRKQMPDIT

-441 YYLQKGGRGTCY
+441 YYLQKDGRGTCY

-498 YMEVAYAQSTEQGYT
+498 YMEVAYAQSMEQGYT

-527 KVENGNTVKCK
+527 KVVNGNTVKCK

-545 GKYTFWCELTVTS
+545 GKYTFWCELTITS

-588 KPTSPDQDK
+588 KPTTPDQDK
-597 DNTTGN
+597 DNSTGN
-603 PGDTN
+603 PGDSS
-608 NGSTPPPDKSDN
+608 NGSATKPGGSDN
-620 GSTPP
+620 GNTTKPGDS
-625 PDKSDNGSTP
+625 SSGSTMK
-635 PPDKSD
+635 PDDTS
-641 NGSTPLPDNSGNGST
+641 NGST
-656 TPPDNSNNG
+656 TKPGDS
-665 SATPPDNSNNGST
+665 S
-678 PPPDKSDNGSTTL
+678 NGSTTK
-691 PDNSDNGSTGKTDGA
+691 PDNSDSGSTGKSDSSNNETTNKPDNTDNGIPGKN
-706 DNEATS
+706 DNSSNGNTS
-712 KPNIPNNLIN
+712 KSDIPNNLIN
-722 GALSKNDITNI
+722 GVPGKNDITNI
-733 NDAAFTL
+733 NDVTFVL
-740 AVNPSQLPVN
+740 ADGLNQIQPPVN
-750 GSKQENTEN
+750 SNNTKTEEAPAIENDIQ
-759 TMPALTMVP
+759 L
-768 DPVALTTIPDDTP
+768 LTTIPDDTP
-781 WESHASTADSPW
+781 WESRTSADNTPW
-793 INHTGADN
+793 INNTGTDDN
-801 TDYNQASPD
+801 INHD

-816 QSHATYETELVKANY
+816 QNPAAYQAELGRANA
-831 SFIVGLSI
+831 SFLVGLSI

-856 VDRCAE
+856 ADRCAE

>member
-23 ERVASEPDHWE
+23 EQTASEPDHWE

-55 AQGGSYQE
+55 AQGGSYQDN
-63 HTGGKGGMV
+63 TGGLGGMV
-72 NMQVSLHQNDR
+72 NMQVSLHRNDR

-101 LTSGGGAATVVIN
+101 LTAGGGATTVVIN

-126 ATDTQDGGY
+126 ATDILNGESGGC
-135 GGEVLGGGAINS
+135 GFSGISTG

-252 DCGKDNGAI
+252 DCGKDSNSI
-261 EGYRLVCGKSK
+261 DKYQLSCGKSETM
-272 DVIEENKQAY
+272 IEENKQAY
-282 GGTNYYNA
+282 GGTNYYNSDV
-290 EMCRNV
+290 CKNV
-296 STAAGVRLGN
+296 SVAAGVRRGS
-306 GKIVIT
+306 GKIAIT
-312 QCPQEQLTLNY
+312 QLTQEQLTINY
-323 FNYDMTLLG
+323 YNYNMTLLG
-332 SVTTSKGSMAD
+332 SVTASKGSIAD

-349 PVRKADSQYSYT
+349 PARKADSQYSYT

-375 LTGTDTV
+375 LTGADTV
-382 HSPVTENK
+382 QSPVTENK

-395 YRKIPKEYTV
+395 YRNIPREYTV
-405 TLEDAYGNVVETI
+405 MLEDAYGNVVEII
-418 TAAYGKQMPDIT
+418 TAAYGKQMPNIM

-441 YYLQKGGRGTCY
+441 YYLQKDGRGTCY
-453 YSTSGEAVRK
+453 YSTSGEPARK

-472 YAYWINPV
+472 YAYWVNPV
-480 SVTKQPV
+480 SITKQPT
-487 SVEVESDYEES
+487 SVEVESDYTES
-498 YMEVAYAQSTEQGYT
+498 YMEVAYEQSMKQGYT

-527 KVENGNTVKCK
+527 KVVNGNTVKCK

-545 GKYTFWCELTVTS
+545 GKYTFWCELTVVS

-588 KPTSPDQDK
+588 KPTTPDQDK
-597 DNTTGN
+597 DNSTGN
-603 PGDTN
+603 PGDT
-608 NGSTPPPDKSDN
+608 
-620 GSTPP
+620 
-625 PDKSDNGSTP
+625 
-635 PPDKSD
+635 
-641 NGSTPLPDNSGNGST
+641 
-656 TPPDNSNNG
+656 
-665 SATPPDNSNNGST
+665 NNGST

-856 VDRCAE
+856 ADRCAE

>member
-89 GSNDSQGGGQGT
+89 GSNESQRGGQGT
-101 LTSGGGAATVVIN
+101 LTAGGGATTVVIN

-126 ATDTQDGGY
+126 ATDILNGESGGC
-135 GGEVLGGGAINS
+135 GFSGISTG

-252 DCGKDNGAI
+252 NCGKDSNSI
-261 EGYRLVCGKSK
+261 DKYQLSCGKSETM
-272 DVIEENKQAY
+272 IEENKQAY
-282 GGTNYYNA
+282 GGTNYYNSDV
-290 EMCRNV
+290 CKNV
-296 STAAGVRLGN
+296 SVAAGVRQGS
-306 GKIVIT
+306 GKITIT
-312 QCPQEQLTLNY
+312 QLTKEQLTLNY

-332 SVTTSKGSMAD
+332 SVTTSKGCMAD

-395 YRKIPKEYTV
+395 YRNIPREYTV

-418 TAAYGKQMPDIT
+418 TAAYRKQMPDIT

-441 YYLQKGGRGTCY
+441 YYLQKDGRGTCY
-453 YSTSGEAVRK
+453 YSTSGEPARK

-472 YAYWINPV
+472 YAYWVNPV
-480 SVTKQPV
+480 SVTKQPA
-487 SVEVESDYEES
+487 SVEVESDYAEC

-569 NQAALQVNQAAEPP
+569 NQVTLQVNQAAEPP

-588 KPTSPDQDK
+588 KPTSPDLDK
-597 DNTTGN
+597 DNTTGK

-608 NGSTPPPDKSDN
+608 NGSTTKPGDSDN
-620 GSTPP
+620 GNTTKPGDS
-625 PDKSDNGSTP
+625 SSGSTTK
-635 PPDKSD
+635 PDDTS
-641 NGSTPLPDNSGNGST
+641 NGST
-656 TPPDNSNNG
+656 TKPGDS
-665 SATPPDNSNNGST
+665 S
-678 PPPDKSDNGSTTL
+678 NGSTTK
-691 PDNSDNGSTGKTDGA
+691 PDNSDSGSTGKSDSSNNETTNKPDNTDNGISGKN
-706 DNEATS
+706 DNSSNGNTS
-712 KPNIPNNLIN
+712 KSDIPNNLIN
-722 GALSKNDITNI
+722 GVPGKNDITNI
-733 NDAAFTL
+733 NDVTFVL
-740 AVNPSQLPVN
+740 ADGLNQIQPSVNSNNTKTEEAPAIENDIQL
-750 GSKQENTEN
+750 
-759 TMPALTMVP
+759 
-768 DPVALTTIPDDTP
+768 LTTIPDDTP
-781 WESHASTADSPW
+781 WESHTSADNTPW
-793 INHTGADN
+793 INNTGTDDN
-801 TDYNQASPD
+801 TNHD

-816 QSHATYETELVKANY
+816 QNPAAYQAELGRANA
-831 SFIVGLSI
+831 SFLVGLSI
-839 LGLIAILLLILF
+839 LGLIAILMLILF

-856 VDRCAE
+856 ADRCAE

>member
-101 LTSGGGAATVVIN
+101 LTFGGGATTVVIN

-126 ATDTQDGGY
+126 ATDSLNGGS
-135 GGEVLGGGAINS
+135 GGGNRGIMPDS
-147 NGESSSEPNS
+147 SIGESSSEPNS

-213 DDQPGYIEANC
+213 DDLPGYIEANC

-252 DCGKDNGAI
+252 NCGKDSNSI
-261 EGYRLVCGKSK
+261 DKYQLSCGKSETM
-272 DVIEENKQAY
+272 IEENKQAY
-282 GGTNYYNA
+282 GGTNYYNSDV
-290 EMCRNV
+290 CKNV
-296 STAAGVRLGN
+296 SVAAGVRQGS
-306 GKIVIT
+306 GKITIT
-312 QCPQEQLTLNY
+312 QLTKEQLILNY
-323 FNYDMTLLG
+323 YNYDMTLLG
-332 SVTTSKGSMAD
+332 SVTTSKGSIAD

-349 PVRKADSQYSYT
+349 PARKADSQYSYT

-375 LTGTDTV
+375 LTGADTV
-382 HSPVTENK
+382 QSPVTENK

-395 YRKIPKEYTV
+395 YRNIPREYTV
-405 TLEDAYGNVVETI
+405 ILEDAYGNVVEII
-418 TAAYGKQMPDIT
+418 TAAYGKQMPDIM

-441 YYLQKGGRGTCY
+441 YYRQKDGRGTCY
-453 YSTSGEAVRK
+453 YSTSGEPARK

-472 YAYWINPV
+472 YAYWVNPV
-480 SVTKQPV
+480 SITKQPTP
-487 SVEVESDYEES
+487 VEVESDYTES
-498 YMEVAYAQSTEQGYT
+498 YMEVAYAQSMKQGYT

-527 KVENGNTVKCK
+527 KVVNGNTVKCK

-545 GKYTFWCELTVTS
+545 GKYIFWCELTVTS

-569 NQAALQVNQAAEPP
+569 NQATLQVNQAADPP

-588 KPTSPDQDK
+588 KPTSPDLDK
-597 DNTTGN
+597 DNTTGK

-608 NGSTPPPDKSDN
+608 NGSTPPS
-620 GSTPP
+620 
-625 PDKSDNGSTP
+625 DKSDNGSTP

-856 VDRCAE
+856 ADRCAE

>member
-23 ERVASEPDHWE
+23 EQTASEPDHWE

-42 VTSDGVYQFELYG
+42 VTSEGVYQFELYG
-55 AQGGSYQE
+55 AQGGSYQDN
-63 HTGGKGGMV
+63 TGGLGGMV

-101 LTSGGGAATVVIN
+101 LTSGGGATTVVIN

-126 ATDTQDGGY
+126 ATDSLNGGS
-135 GGEVLGGGAINS
+135 GGGNRGIMPDS
-147 NGESSSEPNS
+147 SIGESSSEPNS

-179 SEESGGGCYTGEI
+179 SEESGGGCYTGEV
-192 RHTHDGS
+192 RHIHDGS

-224 SVCGEWGS
+224 SLCGEWGS

-252 DCGKDNGAI
+252 NCGKDSNSI
-261 EGYRLVCGKSK
+261 DKYQLSCGKSETM
-272 DVIEENKQAY
+272 IEENKQAY
-282 GGTNYYNA
+282 GGTNYYNSDV
-290 EMCRNV
+290 CKNV
-296 STAAGVRLGN
+296 SVAAGVRQGS
-306 GKIVIT
+306 GKITIT
-312 QCPQEQLTLNY
+312 QLTKEQLTLNY
-323 FNYDMTLLG
+323 YNYDMTLLG

-441 YYLQKGGRGTCY
+441 YYLQKGGRETCY

-480 SVTKQPV
+480 SVTKQPA
-487 SVEVESDYEES
+487 SVEVESDYAEC

-569 NQAALQVNQAAEPP
+569 NQVTLQVNQAAEPP

-588 KPTSPDQDK
+588 KPTSPDLDK
-597 DNTTGN
+597 DNTTGK

-608 NGSTPPPDKSDN
+608 NGSTTKPGDSDN
-620 GSTPP
+620 GNTTKPGDS
-625 PDKSDNGSTP
+625 SSGSTTK
-635 PPDKSD
+635 PDDTS
-641 NGSTPLPDNSGNGST
+641 NGST
-656 TPPDNSNNG
+656 TKPGDS
-665 SATPPDNSNNGST
+665 S
-678 PPPDKSDNGSTTL
+678 NGSTTK
-691 PDNSDNGSTGKTDGA
+691 PDNSDSGSTGKSDSSNNETTNKPDNTDNGISGKN
-706 DNEATS
+706 DNSSNGNTS
-712 KPNIPNNLIN
+712 KSDIPNNLIN
-722 GALSKNDITNI
+722 GVPGKNDITNI
-733 NDAAFTL
+733 NDVTFVL
-740 AVNPSQLPVN
+740 ADGLNQIQPSVNSNNTKTEEAPAIENDIQL
-750 GSKQENTEN
+750 
-759 TMPALTMVP
+759 
-768 DPVALTTIPDDTP
+768 LTTIPDDTP
-781 WESHASTADSPW
+781 WESHTSADNTPW
-793 INHTGADN
+793 INNTGTDDN
-801 TDYNQASPD
+801 TNHD

-816 QSHATYETELVKANY
+816 QNPAAYQAELGRANA
-831 SFIVGLSI
+831 SFLVGLSI
-839 LGLIAILLLILF
+839 LGLIAILMLILF

-856 VDRCAE
+856 ADRCAE

>member
-89 GSNDSQGGGQGT
+89 GSNESQRGGQGT
-101 LTSGGGAATVVIN
+101 LTAGGGATTVVSN

-126 ATDTQDGGY
+126 ATDILNGESGGC
-135 GGEVLGGGAINS
+135 GFSGISTG

-192 RHTHDGS
+192 GHTHDGS

-252 DCGKDNGAI
+252 NCGKDSNSI
-261 EGYRLVCGKSK
+261 DKYQLSCGKSETM
-272 DVIEENKQAY
+272 IEENKQAY
-282 GGTNYYNA
+282 GGTNYYNSDV
-290 EMCRNV
+290 CKNV
-296 STAAGVRLGN
+296 SVAAGVRQGS
-306 GKIVIT
+306 GKITIT
-312 QCPQEQLTLNY
+312 QLTKEQLTLNY

-332 SVTTSKGSMAD
+332 SVTTSKGCMAD

-418 TAAYGKQMPDIT
+418 TAAYGKQMPDIM

-527 KVENGNTVKCK
+527 KVVNGNTVKCK

-545 GKYTFWCELTVTS
+545 GKYTFWCELTVVS

-588 KPTSPDQDK
+588 KPTSPDLDK
-597 DNTTGN
+597 DNTTGK
-603 PGDTN
+603 PGDT
-608 NGSTPPPDKSDN
+608 
-620 GSTPP
+620 
-625 PDKSDNGSTP
+625 
-635 PPDKSD
+635 
-641 NGSTPLPDNSGNGST
+641 
-656 TPPDNSNNG
+656 
-665 SATPPDNSNNGST
+665 NNGST

-856 VDRCAE
+856 ADRCAE

>member
-23 ERVASEPDHWE
+23 EQTASEPDHWE

-42 VTSDGVYQFELYG
+42 VTSDGIYQFELYG

-101 LTSGGGAATVVIN
+101 LTAGGGATTAVIN

-126 ATDTQDGGY
+126 ATDILNGESGGC
-135 GGEVLGGGAINS
+135 GFSGISTG

-441 YYLQKGGRGTCY
+441 YYLQKGGRETCY

-480 SVTKQPV
+480 SVTKQPA
-487 SVEVESDYEES
+487 SVEVESDYAEC

-569 NQAALQVNQAAEPP
+569 NQVTLQVNQAAEPP

-588 KPTSPDQDK
+588 KPTSPDLDK
-597 DNTTGN
+597 DNTTGK

-608 NGSTPPPDKSDN
+608 NGSTPPPD
-620 GSTPP
+620 
-625 PDKSDNGSTP
+625 
-635 PPDKSD
+635 
-641 NGSTPLPDNSGNGST
+641 
-656 TPPDNSNNG
+656 
-665 SATPPDNSNNGST
+665 
-678 PPPDKSDNGSTTL
+678 
-691 PDNSDNGSTGKTDGA
+691 NSDNGSTGKADGA

-839 LGLIAILLLILF
+839 LGLIAILLLILS
-851 LSNNR
+851 LSNNHG
-856 VDRCAE
+856 DHCATE
-862 E
+862 

>member
-23 ERVASEPDHWE
+23 EQTASEPDHWE

-42 VTSDGVYQFELYG
+42 VTSDGIYQFELYG
-55 AQGGSYQE
+55 AQGGSYQDN
-63 HTGGKGGMV
+63 TGGLGGMV
-72 NMQVSLHQNDR
+72 NMQVSLHRNDR

-101 LTSGGGAATVVIN
+101 LTAGGGATTVVIN

-135 GGEVLGGGAINS
+135 GGIDKGVLNGTS
-147 NGESSSEPNS
+147 MGESSSEPNS

-199 CFVQCGTFENFRVS
+199 CFVQCGTFENFRIS

-418 TAAYGKQMPDIT
+418 TAAYRKQMPDIT

-441 YYLQKGGRGTCY
+441 YYLQKDGRGTCY
-453 YSTSGEAVRK
+453 YSTSGEPARK

-472 YAYWINPV
+472 YAYWVNPV
-480 SVTKQPV
+480 SVTKQPA
-487 SVEVESDYEES
+487 SVEVESDYAEC

-569 NQAALQVNQAAEPP
+569 NQVTLQVNQAAEPP

-588 KPTSPDQDK
+588 KPTSPDLDK
-597 DNTTGN
+597 DNTTGK

-608 NGSTPPPDKSDN
+608 NGSTTKPGDSDN
-620 GSTPP
+620 GNTTKPGDS
-625 PDKSDNGSTP
+625 SSGSTTK
-635 PPDKSD
+635 PDDTS
-641 NGSTPLPDNSGNGST
+641 NGST
-656 TPPDNSNNG
+656 TKPGDS
-665 SATPPDNSNNGST
+665 S
-678 PPPDKSDNGSTTL
+678 NGSTTK
-691 PDNSDNGSTGKTDGA
+691 PDNSDSGSTGKSDSSNNETTNKPDNTDNGISGKN
-706 DNEATS
+706 DNSSNGNTS
-712 KPNIPNNLIN
+712 KSDIPNNLIN
-722 GALSKNDITNI
+722 GVPGKNDITNI
-733 NDAAFTL
+733 NDVTFVL
-740 AVNPSQLPVN
+740 ADGLNQIQPSVNSNNTKTEEAPAIENDIQL
-750 GSKQENTEN
+750 
-759 TMPALTMVP
+759 
-768 DPVALTTIPDDTP
+768 LTTIPDDTP
-781 WESHASTADSPW
+781 WESHTSADNTPW
-793 INHTGADN
+793 INNTGTDDN
-801 TDYNQASPD
+801 TNHD

-816 QSHATYETELVKANY
+816 QNPAAYQAELGRANA
-831 SFIVGLSI
+831 SFLVGLSI
-839 LGLIAILLLILF
+839 LGLIAILMLILF

-856 VDRCAE
+856 ADRCAE

>member
-23 ERVASEPDHWE
+23 EQTASEPDHWE

-89 GSNDSQGGGQGT
+89 GSDGSQGGGQGT
-101 LTSGGGAATVVIN
+101 LTFGGGATTVVIN

-126 ATDTQDGGY
+126 ATDILNGESGGC
-135 GGEVLGGGAINS
+135 GFSGISTG

-192 RHTHDGS
+192 RHIHNGS
-199 CFVQCGTFENFRVS
+199 CFVQCGIFENFRVS
-213 DDQPGYIEANC
+213 DDLPGYIEANC

-252 DCGKDNGAI
+252 NCGKDSNSI
-261 EGYRLVCGKSK
+261 DKYQLSCGKSETM
-272 DVIEENKQAY
+272 IEENKQAY
-282 GGTNYYNA
+282 GGTNYYNSDV
-290 EMCRNV
+290 CKNV
-296 STAAGVRLGN
+296 SVAAGVRQGS
-306 GKIVIT
+306 GKITIT
-312 QCPQEQLTLNY
+312 QLTKEQLTLNY
-323 FNYDMTLLG
+323 YNYDMTLLG
-332 SVTTSKGSMAD
+332 SVTASKGSIAD

-349 PVRKADSQYSYT
+349 PARKADSQYSYT

-375 LTGTDTV
+375 LTGADTV
-382 HSPVTENK
+382 QSPVTENK

-395 YRKIPKEYTV
+395 YRNIPREYTV

-418 TAAYGKQMPDIT
+418 TAAYRKQMPDIT

-441 YYLQKGGRGTCY
+441 YYLQKDGRGTCY

-480 SVTKQPV
+480 SVTKQPA
-487 SVEVESDYEES
+487 SVEVESDYAEC

-588 KPTSPDQDK
+588 KPTSPDLDK
-597 DNTTGN
+597 DNTTGK
-603 PGDTN
+603 PGDT
-608 NGSTPPPDKSDN
+608 
-620 GSTPP
+620 
-625 PDKSDNGSTP
+625 
-635 PPDKSD
+635 
-641 NGSTPLPDNSGNGST
+641 
-656 TPPDNSNNG
+656 
-665 SATPPDNSNNGST
+665 NNGST

-851 LSNNR
+851 LSNNHG
-856 VDRCAE
+856 DHCATE
-862 E
+862 

>member
-23 ERVASEPDHWE
+23 EQTASEPDHWE

-72 NMQVSLHQNDR
+72 NMQVSLHRNDR

-89 GSNDSQGGGQGT
+89 GSNDSQGGQGT
-101 LTSGGGAATVVIN
+101 LTSGGGATTVVIN

-192 RHTHDGS
+192 RHNHDGS

-232 NEGDMD
+232 NEGDME

-306 GKIVIT
+306 GKIVII

-332 SVTTSKGSMAD
+332 SVTASKGSIAD

-441 YYLQKGGRGTCY
+441 YYLQKDGRGTCY
-453 YSTSGEAVRK
+453 YSTSGEPARK

-472 YAYWINPV
+472 YAYWVNPV
-480 SVTKQPV
+480 SITKQPA
-487 SVEVESDYEES
+487 SVEVESDYAES
-498 YMEVAYAQSTEQGYT
+498 YMEVAYAQSAEPGYT

-569 NQAALQVNQAAEPP
+569 NQATLQVNQAAEPP

-588 KPTSPDQDK
+588 KPTSPDLDK
-597 DNTTGN
+597 DNTTGK
-603 PGDTN
+603 PGDA
-608 NGSTPPPDKSDN
+608 
-620 GSTPP
+620 
-625 PDKSDNGSTP
+625 
-635 PPDKSD
+635 
-641 NGSTPLPDNSGNGST
+641 
-656 TPPDNSNNG
+656 NNG

-759 TMPALTMVP
+759 TMPALTMMP

-839 LGLIAILLLILF
+839 LGLMAILLLILF

-856 VDRCAE
+856 ADRCAE

>member
-23 ERVASEPDHWE
+23 EQTASEPDHWE

-42 VTSDGVYQFELYG
+42 VTSDGIYQFELYG
-55 AQGGSYQE
+55 AQGGSYQDN
-63 HTGGKGGMV
+63 TGGKGGMV

-89 GSNDSQGGGQGT
+89 GSNDSQRGGQGT
-101 LTSGGGAATVVIN
+101 LTAGGGATTVVIN

-126 ATDTQDGGY
+126 ATDILNGESGGC
-135 GGEVLGGGAINS
+135 GFSGISTG

-157 AGGGGGYQGGQSG
+157 AGGGDGYQGGQSG

-192 RHTHDGS
+192 RHIHNGS

-213 DDQPGYIEANC
+213 DDLPGYIEANC

-252 DCGKDNGAI
+252 NCGKDSNSI
-261 EGYRLVCGKSK
+261 DKYQLSCGKSETM
-272 DVIEENKQAY
+272 IEENKQAY
-282 GGTNYYNA
+282 GGTNYYNSDV
-290 EMCRNV
+290 CKNV
-296 STAAGVRLGN
+296 SVAAGVRQGS
-306 GKIVIT
+306 GKITIT
-312 QCPQEQLTLNY
+312 QLTKEQLTLNY
-323 FNYDMTLLG
+323 YNYDMTLLG
-332 SVTTSKGSMAD
+332 SITTSKGSMAD

-418 TAAYGKQMPDIT
+418 TAAYGKQMPDIM

-441 YYLQKGGRGTCY
+441 YYLQKDGRGTCY
-453 YSTSGEAVRK
+453 YSTSGEPARK

-472 YAYWINPV
+472 YAYWVNPV
-480 SVTKQPV
+480 SITKQPT
-487 SVEVESDYEES
+487 SVEVESDYTES

-527 KVENGNTVKCK
+527 KVVNGNTVKCK

-545 GKYTFWCELTVTS
+545 GKYTFWCELTVVS

-569 NQAALQVNQAAEPP
+569 NQATLQVNQAAEPP

-588 KPTSPDQDK
+588 KPTTPDQDK
-597 DNTTGN
+597 DNSTGK
-603 PGDTN
+603 PGDT
-608 NGSTPPPDKSDN
+608 
-620 GSTPP
+620 
-625 PDKSDNGSTP
+625 
-635 PPDKSD
+635 
-641 NGSTPLPDNSGNGST
+641 
-656 TPPDNSNNG
+656 
-665 SATPPDNSNNGST
+665 NNGST

-856 VDRCAE
+856 ADRCAE

>member
-23 ERVASEPDHWE
+23 EQTASEPDHWE

-55 AQGGSYQE
+55 AQGGSYQDN
-63 HTGGKGGMV
+63 TGGLGGMV
-72 NMQVSLHQNDR
+72 NMQVSLHRNDR

-101 LTSGGGAATVVIN
+101 LTAGGGATTVVIN

-126 ATDTQDGGY
+126 ATDILN
-135 GGEVLGGGAINS
+135 GESGGGNRGIMPDS
-147 NGESSSEPNS
+147 SIGESSSEPNS

-179 SEESGGGCYTGEI
+179 SEESGGGCYTGEV
-192 RHTHDGS
+192 RHIHDGS

-213 DDQPGYIEANC
+213 DDQPGYIEASC

-252 DCGKDNGAI
+252 NCGKDTNSI
-261 EGYRLVCGKSK
+261 DKYQLSCGKSETM
-272 DVIEENKQAY
+272 IEENKQAY
-282 GGTNYYNA
+282 GGTNYYNSDV
-290 EMCRNV
+290 CKNV
-296 STAAGVRLGN
+296 SVAAGVRQGS
-306 GKIVIT
+306 GKITIT
-312 QCPQEQLTLNY
+312 QLTKERLTLNY
-323 FNYDMTLLG
+323 YNYDMTLLG
-332 SVTTSKGSMAD
+332 SVTASKGSIAD

-395 YRKIPKEYTV
+395 YRNIPREYTV

-418 TAAYGKQMPDIT
+418 TAAYRKQMPDIT

-441 YYLQKGGRGTCY
+441 YYLQKDGRGTCY
-453 YSTSGEAVRK
+453 YSTSGEPARK

-472 YAYWINPV
+472 YAYWVNPV
-480 SVTKQPV
+480 SVTKQPA
-487 SVEVESDYEES
+487 SVEVESDYAEC

-569 NQAALQVNQAAEPP
+569 NQVTLQVNQAAEPP

-588 KPTSPDQDK
+588 KPTSPDLDK
-597 DNTTGN
+597 DNTTGK

-608 NGSTPPPDKSDN
+608 NGSTTKPGDSDN
-620 GSTPP
+620 GNTTKPGDS
-625 PDKSDNGSTP
+625 SSGSTTK
-635 PPDKSD
+635 PDDTS
-641 NGSTPLPDNSGNGST
+641 NGST
-656 TPPDNSNNG
+656 TKPGDS
-665 SATPPDNSNNGST
+665 S
-678 PPPDKSDNGSTTL
+678 NGSTTK
-691 PDNSDNGSTGKTDGA
+691 PDNSDSGSTGKSDSSNNETTNKPDNTDNGISGKN
-706 DNEATS
+706 DNSSNGNTS
-712 KPNIPNNLIN
+712 KSDIPNNLIN
-722 GALSKNDITNI
+722 GVPGKNDITNI
-733 NDAAFTL
+733 NDVTFVL
-740 AVNPSQLPVN
+740 ADGLNQIQPSVNSNNTKTEEAPAIENDIQL
-750 GSKQENTEN
+750 
-759 TMPALTMVP
+759 
-768 DPVALTTIPDDTP
+768 LTTIPDDTP
-781 WESHASTADSPW
+781 WESHTSADNTPW
-793 INHTGADN
+793 INNTGTDDN
-801 TDYNQASPD
+801 TNHD

-816 QSHATYETELVKANY
+816 QNPAAYQAELGRANA
-831 SFIVGLSI
+831 SFLVGLSI
-839 LGLIAILLLILF
+839 LGLIAILMLILF

-856 VDRCAE
+856 ADRCAE

>member
-1 MKAIWMKK
+1 
-9 GIMTLMAAAVTMSP
+9 
-23 ERVASEPDHWE
+23 
-34 YEASQDFT
+34 
-42 VTSDGVYQFELYG
+42 
-55 AQGGSYQE
+55 
-63 HTGGKGGMV
+63 
-72 NMQVSLHQNDR
+72 
-83 VELRIG
+83 
-89 GSNDSQGGGQGT
+89 
-101 LTSGGGAATVVIN
+101 
-114 GVTAAVA
+114 
-121 GGGGG
+121 
-126 ATDTQDGGY
+126 
-135 GGEVLGGGAINS
+135 
-147 NGESSSEPNS
+147 
-157 AGGGGGYQGGQSG
+157 
-170 YTRYHEHTG
+170 
-179 SEESGGGCYTGEI
+179 
-192 RHTHDGS
+192 
-199 CFVQCGTFENFRVS
+199 
-213 DDQPGYIEANC
+213 
-224 SVCGEWGS
+224 
-232 NEGDMD
+232 MD

-441 YYLQKGGRGTCY
+441 YYLQKGGRETCY

-480 SVTKQPV
+480 SVTKQPA
-487 SVEVESDYEES
+487 SVEVESDYAEC

-569 NQAALQVNQAAEPP
+569 NQVTLQVNQAAEPP

-588 KPTSPDQDK
+588 KPTSPDLDK
-597 DNTTGN
+597 DNTTGK

-608 NGSTPPPDKSDN
+608 NGSTPP
-620 GSTPP
+620 
-625 PDKSDNGSTP
+625 
-635 PPDKSD
+635 
-641 NGSTPLPDNSGNGST
+641 
-656 TPPDNSNNG
+656 
-665 SATPPDNSNNGST
+665 
-678 PPPDKSDNGSTTL
+678 

-851 LSNNR
+851 LSNNHG
-856 VDRCAE
+856 DHCATE
-862 E
+862 

>member
-1 MKAIWMKK
+1 M
-9 GIMTLMAAAVTMSP
+9 
-23 ERVASEPDHWE
+23 
-34 YEASQDFT
+34 
-42 VTSDGVYQFELYG
+42 
-55 AQGGSYQE
+55 
-63 HTGGKGGMV
+63 
-72 NMQVSLHQNDR
+72 
-83 VELRIG
+83 
-89 GSNDSQGGGQGT
+89 
-101 LTSGGGAATVVIN
+101 TSGGGATTVVIN

-126 ATDTQDGGY
+126 ATDSLNGGS
-135 GGEVLGGGAINS
+135 GGGNRGIMPDS
-147 NGESSSEPNS
+147 SIGESSSEPNS

-179 SEESGGGCYTGEI
+179 SEESGGGCYTGEV
-192 RHTHDGS
+192 RHIHDGS

-224 SVCGEWGS
+224 SLCGEWGS

-252 DCGKDNGAI
+252 NCGKDSNSI
-261 EGYRLVCGKSK
+261 DKYQLSCGKSETM
-272 DVIEENKQAY
+272 IEENKQAY
-282 GGTNYYNA
+282 GGTNYYNSDV
-290 EMCRNV
+290 CKNV
-296 STAAGVRLGN
+296 SVAAGVRQGS
-306 GKIVIT
+306 GKITIT
-312 QCPQEQLTLNY
+312 QLTKEQLTLNY
-323 FNYDMTLLG
+323 YNYDMTLLG

-441 YYLQKGGRGTCY
+441 YYLQKGGRETCY

-480 SVTKQPV
+480 SVTKQPA
-487 SVEVESDYEES
+487 SVEVESDYAEC

-569 NQAALQVNQAAEPP
+569 NQVTLQVNQAAEPP

-588 KPTSPDQDK
+588 KPTSPDLDK
-597 DNTTGN
+597 DNTTGK

-608 NGSTPPPDKSDN
+608 NGSTPP
-620 GSTPP
+620 
-625 PDKSDNGSTP
+625 
-635 PPDKSD
+635 
-641 NGSTPLPDNSGNGST
+641 
-656 TPPDNSNNG
+656 
-665 SATPPDNSNNGST
+665 
-678 PPPDKSDNGSTTL
+678 

-851 LSNNR
+851 LSNNHG
-856 VDRCAE
+856 DHCATE
-862 E
+862 

>member
-1 MKAIWMKK
+1 MNAIWMKK

-42 VTSDGVYQFELYG
+42 VTSDGIYQFELYG

-89 GSNDSQGGGQGT
+89 GSNDSQRGGQGT
-101 LTSGGGAATVVIN
+101 LTAGGGATTVVIN

-126 ATDTQDGGY
+126 ATDILN
-135 GGEVLGGGAINS
+135 GESGGGNRGIMPDS
-147 NGESSSEPNS
+147 SIGESSSEPNS

-375 LTGTDTV
+375 LTETDTV

-441 YYLQKGGRGTCY
+441 YYLQKGGRETCY

-545 GKYTFWCELTVTS
+545 GKYTFWCELTVVS

-588 KPTSPDQDK
+588 KPTTPDQDK
-597 DNTTGN
+597 DKDNSTGNPGDANNGSATKPGDSDNGNTTKPGDSSSGSTTKPDDTSN
-603 PGDTN
+603 GSTTKPGDTN
-608 NGSTPPPDKSDN
+608 NGSTTK
-620 GSTPP
+620 
-625 PDKSDNGSTP
+625 
-635 PPDKSD
+635 
-641 NGSTPLPDNSGNGST
+641 
-656 TPPDNSNNG
+656 
-665 SATPPDNSNNGST
+665 
-678 PPPDKSDNGSTTL
+678 
-691 PDNSDNGSTGKTDGA
+691 PDNSDSGSTGKSDSSNNETTNKPDNTDNGISGKN
-706 DNEATS
+706 DNSSNGNTS
-712 KPNIPNNLIN
+712 KSDIPNNLIN
-722 GALSKNDITNI
+722 GVPGKNDITNI
-733 NDAAFTL
+733 NDVTFVL
-740 AVNPSQLPVN
+740 ADGLNQIQPPVN
-750 GSKQENTEN
+750 SNNTKTEEAPAIENDIQ
-759 TMPALTMVP
+759 L
-768 DPVALTTIPDDTP
+768 LTTIPDDTP
-781 WESHASTADSPW
+781 WESRTSADNTPW
-793 INHTGADN
+793 INNTGTDDN
-801 TDYNQASPD
+801 INHD

-816 QSHATYETELVKANY
+816 QNPAAYQAELGRANA
-831 SFIVGLSI
+831 SFLVGLSI
-839 LGLIAILLLILF
+839 LGLIAILMLILF

-856 VDRCAE
+856 ADRCAE

>member
-23 ERVASEPDHWE
+23 EQTASEPDHWE

-101 LTSGGGAATVVIN
+101 LTAGGGATTVVIN

-126 ATDTQDGGY
+126 ATDILNGESGGC
-135 GGEVLGGGAINS
+135 GFSGISTG

-332 SVTTSKGSMAD
+332 SVTTSKGCMAD

-375 LTGTDTV
+375 LTGADTV
-382 HSPVTENK
+382 QSPVTENK

-395 YRKIPKEYTV
+395 YRNIPREYTV

-418 TAAYGKQMPDIT
+418 TAAYRKQMPDIT

-441 YYLQKGGRGTCY
+441 YYLQKDGRGTCY
-453 YSTSGEAVRK
+453 YSTSGEPARK

-472 YAYWINPV
+472 YAYWVNPV
-480 SVTKQPV
+480 SVTKQPA
-487 SVEVESDYEES
+487 SVEVESDYAEC

-545 GKYTFWCELTVTS
+545 GKYTFWCELTVVS

-588 KPTSPDQDK
+588 KPTSPDLDK
-597 DNTTGN
+597 DNTTGK

-608 NGSTPPPDKSDN
+608 NGSTPPSDKSD
-620 GSTPP
+620 
-625 PDKSDNGSTP
+625 
-635 PPDKSD
+635 
-641 NGSTPLPDNSGNGST
+641 
-656 TPPDNSNNG
+656 
-665 SATPPDNSNNGST
+665 NGST

-856 VDRCAE
+856 ADRCAE

>member
-1 MKAIWMKK
+1 MNAIWMKK
-9 GIMTLMAAAVTMSP
+9 GIMALMAAAVTMSP
-23 ERVASEPDHWE
+23 EQTASEPDHWE
-34 YEASQDFT
+34 YEASQDFA

-55 AQGGSYQE
+55 AQGGSYQDN
-63 HTGGKGGMV
+63 TGGLGGMV

-101 LTSGGGAATVVIN
+101 LTSGGGATTVVIN

-126 ATDTQDGGY
+126 ATDILNGESGGC
-135 GGEVLGGGAINS
+135 GFSGISTG

-252 DCGKDNGAI
+252 DCGKDSNSI
-261 EGYRLVCGKSK
+261 DKYQLSCGKSETM
-272 DVIEENKQAY
+272 IEENKQAY
-282 GGTNYYNA
+282 GGTNYYNSDV
-290 EMCRNV
+290 CKNV
-296 STAAGVRLGN
+296 SVAAGVRRGS
-306 GKIVIT
+306 GKIAIT
-312 QCPQEQLTLNY
+312 QLTQEQLTINY
-323 FNYDMTLLG
+323 YNYNMTLLG
-332 SVTTSKGSMAD
+332 SVTASKGSIAD

-349 PVRKADSQYSYT
+349 PARKADSQYSYT

-375 LTGTDTV
+375 LTGADTV
-382 HSPVTENK
+382 QSPVTENK

-395 YRKIPKEYTV
+395 YRNIPREYTV
-405 TLEDAYGNVVETI
+405 ILEDAYGNVVEII
-418 TAAYGKQMPDIT
+418 TAAYGKQMPNIM

-441 YYLQKGGRGTCY
+441 YYLQKDGRGTCY
-453 YSTSGEAVRK
+453 YSTSGEPARK

-472 YAYWINPV
+472 YAYWVNPV
-480 SVTKQPV
+480 SITKQPT
-487 SVEVESDYEES
+487 SVEVESDYTES
-498 YMEVAYAQSTEQGYT
+498 YMEVAYEQSMKQGYT

-527 KVENGNTVKCK
+527 KVVNGNTVKCK

-569 NQAALQVNQAAEPP
+569 NQATLQVNQAAEPP

-588 KPTSPDQDK
+588 KPTSPDLDK
-597 DNTTGN
+597 DNTTGK

-608 NGSTPPPDKSDN
+608 NGSTPP
-620 GSTPP
+620 
-625 PDKSDNGSTP
+625 
-635 PPDKSD
+635 
-641 NGSTPLPDNSGNGST
+641 
-656 TPPDNSNNG
+656 
-665 SATPPDNSNNGST
+665 
-678 PPPDKSDNGSTTL
+678 

-759 TMPALTMVP
+759 TMPALTMMP

-839 LGLIAILLLILF
+839 LGLMAILLLILF
-851 LSNNR
+851 LSNNHE
-856 VDRCAE
+856 DHCATE
-862 E
+862 

>member
-23 ERVASEPDHWE
+23 EQTASEPDHWE

-42 VTSDGVYQFELYG
+42 VASDGIYQFELYG

-83 VELRIG
+83 VELYIG
-89 GSNDSQGGGQGT
+89 GSNNSQSGGQGT
-101 LTSGGGAATVVIN
+101 LTSGGGATTVVIN

-126 ATDTQDGGY
+126 ATDILNGESGGC
-135 GGEVLGGGAINS
+135 GFSGISTG

-192 RHTHDGS
+192 RHIHNGS
-199 CFVQCGTFENFRVS
+199 CFVQCGIFENFRVS
-213 DDQPGYIEANC
+213 DDLPGYIEANC

-282 GGTNYYNA
+282 GGTNYYDA
-290 EMCRNV
+290 EICRNV

-332 SVTTSKGSMAD
+332 SVTASKGSIAD

-395 YRKIPKEYTV
+395 YRKIPREYTV

-441 YYLQKGGRGTCY
+441 YYLQKGGRETCY

-545 GKYTFWCELTVTS
+545 GKYTFWCELTVVS

-588 KPTSPDQDK
+588 KPTTPDQDK
-597 DNTTGN
+597 DNSTGN
-603 PGDTN
+603 PGDANNGSTTKPDDTSNGSTTKPGDTN
-608 NGSTPPPDKSDN
+608 NGSTTK
-620 GSTPP
+620 
-625 PDKSDNGSTP
+625 
-635 PPDKSD
+635 
-641 NGSTPLPDNSGNGST
+641 
-656 TPPDNSNNG
+656 
-665 SATPPDNSNNGST
+665 
-678 PPPDKSDNGSTTL
+678 
-691 PDNSDNGSTGKTDGA
+691 PDNSDSGSTGKSDSSNNETTNKPDNTDNGISGKN
-706 DNEATS
+706 DNSSNGNTS
-712 KPNIPNNLIN
+712 KSDIPNNLIN
-722 GALSKNDITNI
+722 GVPGKNDITNI
-733 NDAAFTL
+733 NDVTFVL
-740 AVNPSQLPVN
+740 ADGLNQIQPPVN
-750 GSKQENTEN
+750 SNNTKTEEVPAIENDIQ
-759 TMPALTMVP
+759 L
-768 DPVALTTIPDDTP
+768 LTTIPDDTP
-781 WESHASTADSPW
+781 WESRTSADNTPW
-793 INHTGADN
+793 INNTGTDDN
-801 TDYNQASPD
+801 TNHD

-816 QSHATYETELVKANY
+816 QNPAAYQAELGRANA
-831 SFIVGLSI
+831 SFLVGLGI

-856 VDRCAE
+856 ADRCAE

>member
-89 GSNDSQGGGQGT
+89 GSNESQRGGQGT
-101 LTSGGGAATVVIN
+101 LTAGGGATTVVIN

-126 ATDTQDGGY
+126 ATDILNGESGGC
-135 GGEVLGGGAINS
+135 GFSGISTG

-290 EMCRNV
+290 EICRNV

-312 QCPQEQLTLNY
+312 QCPQEQRTFNY

-332 SVTTSKGSMAD
+332 SVTASKGSMAD

-441 YYLQKGGRGTCY
+441 YYLQKDGRGTCY
-453 YSTSGEAVRK
+453 YSTSGEPARK

-472 YAYWINPV
+472 YAYWVNPV
-480 SVTKQPV
+480 SITKQPA
-487 SVEVESDYEES
+487 SVEVESDYAES
-498 YMEVAYAQSTEQGYT
+498 YMEVAYAQSAEPGYT

-569 NQAALQVNQAAEPP
+569 NQVTLQVNQAAEPP

-588 KPTSPDQDK
+588 KPTSPDLDK
-597 DNTTGN
+597 DNTTGK

-608 NGSTPPPDKSDN
+608 NGSTPP
-620 GSTPP
+620 
-625 PDKSDNGSTP
+625 
-635 PPDKSD
+635 
-641 NGSTPLPDNSGNGST
+641 
-656 TPPDNSNNG
+656 
-665 SATPPDNSNNGST
+665 
-678 PPPDKSDNGSTTL
+678 

-759 TMPALTMVP
+759 TMPALTMMP

-839 LGLIAILLLILF
+839 LGLMAILLLILF
-851 LSNNR
+851 LSNNHE
-856 VDRCAE
+856 DHCATE
-862 E
+862 

>member
-1 MKAIWMKK
+1 MNAIWMKK
-9 GIMTLMAAAVTMSP
+9 GIMALMAAAVTMSP
-23 ERVASEPDHWE
+23 EQTASEPDHWE

-55 AQGGSYQE
+55 AQGGSYQDN
-63 HTGGKGGMV
+63 TGGLGGMV

-101 LTSGGGAATVVIN
+101 LTSGGGATTVVIN

-126 ATDTQDGGY
+126 ATDILNGESGGC
-135 GGEVLGGGAINS
+135 GFSGISTG

-441 YYLQKGGRGTCY
+441 YYLQKGGRETCY

-480 SVTKQPV
+480 SVTKQPA
-487 SVEVESDYEES
+487 SVEVESDYAEC

-569 NQAALQVNQAAEPP
+569 NQVTLQVNQAAEPP

-588 KPTSPDQDK
+588 KPTSPDLDK
-597 DNTTGN
+597 DNTTGK

-608 NGSTPPPDKSDN
+608 NGSTPP
-620 GSTPP
+620 
-625 PDKSDNGSTP
+625 
-635 PPDKSD
+635 
-641 NGSTPLPDNSGNGST
+641 
-656 TPPDNSNNG
+656 
-665 SATPPDNSNNGST
+665 
-678 PPPDKSDNGSTTL
+678 

-851 LSNNR
+851 LSNNHG
-856 VDRCAE
+856 DHCATE
-862 E
+862 